1 MGYYINLQSQ
11 LSLFYLEEILDQIK
25 KQVELLEF
33 RNKLVLIYKKYRILI
48 SGIA

>member
-1 MGYYINLQSQ
+1 MGSYINLQSQ

>member
-1 MGYYINLQSQ
+1 MGSYINLQSQ

-33 RNKLVLIYKKYRILI
+33 RNKLVLIYKKIRMLIL
-48 SGIA
+48 GIA